1 MGKTNSP
8 LSLTDEKVAK
18 LDIKIAKI
26 EKILTEEQAFLDKLI
41 AQKQSQIKALTTK
54 INFLKGVK
62 LIK

>member
-41 AQKQSQIKALTTK
+41 AQRQNQIIRLTAK
-54 INFLKGVK
+54 VNFLKEVK
-62 LIK
+62 LNK